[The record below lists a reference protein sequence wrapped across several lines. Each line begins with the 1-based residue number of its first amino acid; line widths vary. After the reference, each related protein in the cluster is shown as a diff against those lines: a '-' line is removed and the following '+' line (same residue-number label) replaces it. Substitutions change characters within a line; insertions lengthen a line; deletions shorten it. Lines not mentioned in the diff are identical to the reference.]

1 MTGSRDPG
9 SAEAGTGTAVP
20 DLECLRCHGQ
30 LISEGERPFRV
41 GGTSGGWH
49 LLLGEWA
56 ELGEG
61 TVAFEVL
68 VCANCR
74 FVELRNPA
82 R

>member
-9 SAEAGTGTAVP
+9 SPEADATPAVP
-20 DLECLRCHGQ
+20 DQECLRCHGQ
-30 LISEGERPFRV
+30 LMSEGERPFRV

-49 LLLGEWA
+49 LLLGDWA
-56 ELGEG
+56 ELGEQ

-68 VCANCR
+68 VCATCR

>member
-1 MTGSRDPG
+1 MTGSRDLG
-9 SAEAGTGTAVP
+9 SPEADATPAVP
-20 DLECLRCHGQ
+20 DQECLRCHGQ

-49 LLLGEWA
+49 LLLGDWA
-56 ELGEG
+56 ELGEQ